1 MLGIERTLKGITAA
15 TTAELINKND
25 TITDDSWT
33 VKDVFFKIVLEV
45 ALMLAIDC
53 PGFQQF
59 LQFGEVFLEL
69 FLGYPGYN
77 GVYQFENPTRIDVG
91 GYDHVG
97 AALKCL
103 KTIGSLQL
111 DRTRNCFEAIAL
123 VRFKF
128 SHFKGALDTPAHEV
142 TETAEQCAKPHAS
155 IGYLYGFHGTVLPLG
170 VVLRRGNEVKYL
182 PNGA

>member
-69 FLGYPGYN
+69 FLGYP
-77 GVYQFENPTRIDVG
+77 